1 MSNAEL
7 IAMAR
12 RWPSDMGEGATLN
25 AFADALEAAERDLA
39 AAQAVKG
46 QIEDELNGAVMLH
59 GYEATIPAMR
69 IAELLSRS
77 PADAL
82 VAHDREVAA
91 KALTDAA
98 DELTP
103 GDDKVDDWG
112 IEAGMLRARAAAL
125 GVPVGT
131 EREDDRG

>member
-1 MSNAEL
+1 MSDKEYT
-7 IAMAR
+7 
-12 RWPSDMGEGATLN
+12 PTLN
-25 AFADALEAAERDLA
+25 DVRLGWVA
-39 AAQAVKG
+39 KCS
-46 QIEDELNGAVMLH
+46 
-59 GYEATIPAMR
+59 
-69 IAELLSRS
+69 IAPTEESVARFDRMI
-77 PADAL
+77 A
-82 VAHDREVAA
+82 AHDRQVAA

-131 EREDDRG
+131 EKEGGES